1 MENVKFMFIWKL
13 TTKQVVCVCAHMQQE
28 THVTVCQTHCMSE
41 IAHNRK
47 LPPYRGQLKYSM
59 EPKQKDLPFPLHNPA
74 TT

>member
-1 MENVKFMFIWKL
+1 MPDPM
-13 TTKQVVCVCAHMQQE
+13 HD
-28 THVTVCQTHCMSE
+28 SE